1 MEFGG
6 EFMNK
11 TICFYLLLLGLCI
24 AGLGYYLLVVN
35 LPGYVASLPDG
46 YTAEEL
52 FSHTHRISQNY
63 WLILTAS
70 TFVLSGLFYTLAIG
84 SSGKAIKRIKEN
96 LHLIENGNLLKK
108 LPEDLEGDYN
118 ETADSMNRILLANKK
133 LMGNILT
140 IAEKM
145 TSYVGNLLSNASD
158 TNRSAEEIA
167 VTVSEIAKGVEEIS
181 SSATKTMD
189 SIQKLVDSSDQIEK
203 FTNKTLTE
211 SMEMQQTIDSSVQ
224 RLTDLIERIRE
235 NSEINNNLAQEVT
248 TLEQHAKQIS
258 GITMEVTGISE
269 QTNLLALNAA
279 IEAARAG
286 EQGRGFAVVAEE
298 VRKLAEQSTASA
310 AKIHNL
316 VETISGQIETVAES
330 MKTQAVKARE
340 DVDLADMS
348 KEDFGRVNTVT
359 QTTVVSFGEVLKLT
373 QQQKGKAGEISSLME
388 DIVASVQQ
396 SSAGAQQAAAGA
408 QEQSA
413 AMEQVFELI
422 KNLDEIAKSLNSSF
436 IEYRKGLELGDE
448 ERAKVEK
455 VKSIISRLINTSPF
469 KIGDMAGIESLLHQ
483 SAARDSNIELLAY
496 IDSDGILQAATLDNI
511 NIGDNVSHR
520 DYFKETIKGKDYQTE
535 PYISS
540 ATDDFCISVTMPVK
554 NTSGSITGILLADV
568 NISK

>member
-1 MEFGG
+1 
-6 EFMNK
+6 MNK

-70 TFVLSGLFYTLAIG
+70 TLVLSGLFYTLAIG

>member
-1 MEFGG
+1 
-6 EFMNK
+6 MNK

-455 VKSIISRLINTSPF
+455 VKSIVSRLINTSPF

>member
-1 MEFGG
+1 
-6 EFMNK
+6 MNK
-11 TICFYLLLLGLCI
+11 TIFFYLLLGLCI

-52 FSHTHRISQNY
+52 FSHTRRISQNY
-63 WLILTAS
+63 WLILAAS
-70 TFVLSGLFYTLAIG
+70 TFVLSGLFYMLTIG
-84 SSGKAIKRIKEN
+84 STGKAIKRIKES
-96 LHLIENGNLLKK
+96 LHLIENGSLLKQ
-108 LPEDLEGDYN
+108 LPEDLEGDYK
-118 ETADSMNRILLANKK
+118 ETADSMNRILLGNKK

-203 FTNKTLTE
+203 FTNKTLAE

-224 RLTDLIERIRE
+224 RLTNLIERIRE

-298 VRKLAEQSTASA
+298 VRKLAEQSTTSA

-348 KEDFGRVNTVT
+348 KEDFGKVNTVT

-388 DIVASVQQ
+388 DIVSSVQQ

-455 VKSIISRLINTSPF
+455 VKSTVSRLIDTDPF
-469 KIGDMAGIESLLHQ
+469 KTGDIAGIESMLHQ

-496 IDSDGILQAATLDNI
+496 IDSDGVLQAATLDNI
-511 NIGDNVSHR
+511 NTGDNVSHR
-520 DYFKETIKGKDYQTE
+520 DYFRETIKGKDYQTE

-540 ATDDFCISVTMPVK
+540 ATDEFCISVSMPVK
-554 NTSGSITGILLADV
+554 NTAGGITGILLADV

>member
-1 MEFGG
+1 
-6 EFMNK
+6 MNK

-373 QQQKGKAGEISSLME
+373 QQQKWKAGEISSLME

>member
-1 MEFGG
+1 
-6 EFMNK
+6 
-11 TICFYLLLLGLCI
+11 
-24 AGLGYYLLVVN
+24 
-35 LPGYVASLPDG
+35 
-46 YTAEEL
+46 
-52 FSHTHRISQNY
+52 
-63 WLILTAS
+63 
-70 TFVLSGLFYTLAIG
+70 
-84 SSGKAIKRIKEN
+84 
-96 LHLIENGNLLKK
+96 
-108 LPEDLEGDYN
+108 
-118 ETADSMNRILLANKK
+118 
-133 LMGNILT
+133 
-140 IAEKM
+140 
-145 TSYVGNLLSNASD
+145 
-158 TNRSAEEIA
+158 
-167 VTVSEIAKGVEEIS
+167 
-181 SSATKTMD
+181 
-189 SIQKLVDSSDQIEK
+189 
-203 FTNKTLTE
+203 
-211 SMEMQQTIDSSVQ
+211 
-224 RLTDLIERIRE
+224 
-235 NSEINNNLAQEVT
+235 
-248 TLEQHAKQIS
+248 
-258 GITMEVTGISE
+258 MEVTGISE

-455 VKSIISRLINTSPF
+455 VKSIVSRLINTSPF

>member
-1 MEFGG
+1 
-6 EFMNK
+6 MNK